1 MTKNDNELRNRILDA
16 TIVVFNRKGIKLTM
30 ADIATEMSSSKK
42 TIYKEFE
49 SKDDLFSVMVDY
61 VFDQIKEREN
71 EIAGDSSLATPDKL
85 KKLLAAM
92 PEKYSGINYQEL
104 APLQEKHPKVYKKI
118 QRRLETGWETTIEL
132 FEKGKAEGLVRQDA
146 DVVLIKVMLESSLE
160 NLLSGDTLKKNKI
173 KYVDAL
179 NRIVDIIMDGI
190 TVR

>member
-1 MTKNDNELRNRILDA
+1 
-16 TIVVFNRKGIKLTM
+16 
-30 ADIATEMSSSKK
+30 
-42 TIYKEFE
+42 
-49 SKDDLFSVMVDY
+49 MVDY

-92 PEKYSGINYQEL
+92 PEKYSGINYSEL

-132 FEKGKAEGLVRQDA
+132 FEKGKDEGVIRQDA
-146 DVVLIKVMLESSLE
+146 DVVLIKLMLESSLE
-160 NLLSGDTLKKNKI
+160 NLLSGDILKKNKI

-179 NRIVDIIMDGI
+179 NQIVEIIMDGI
-190 TVR
+190 TVH